1 MIIKLKCTD
10 RISTTFN
17 LKIDSLSSVKDLRK
31 QISLKLNKDPTTIIL
46 KRGTEILNDKLDL
59 DSYEFGSNGFIEI
72 NYI

>member
-31 QISLKLNKDPTTIIL
+31 QISLKINKDPTTIIL

>member
-31 QISLKLNKDPTTIIL
+31 QISRKLNKDPTTIIL

-59 DSYEFGSNGFIEI
+59 DSYEFGLNGFIEI